1 MFLTYFEM
9 CKATKEKRLYYFDYE
24 VIRLFLIFLYV
35 HFICNGVRG
44 SPRGILFFWEK
55 RSELN

>member
-24 VIRLFLIFLYV
+24 VIRLFLSFLYV
-35 HFICNGVRG
+35 NFICNGVRG
-44 SPRGILFFWEK
+44 SPRGILFFWK
-55 RSELN
+55 KGVN